1 MEDYR
6 WTSASKNIVESVS
19 VCWPLKDL
27 AGAKQLSIEIRVERQ
42 TKLRSPSFG
51 QFQDGL
57 VEVRNHRCLY
67 AGFRLILG
75 LLLHGGRVVK
85 PVQHSS

>member
-51 QFQDGL
+51 QFQDG
-57 VEVRNHRCLY
+57 
-67 AGFRLILG
+67 
-75 LLLHGGRVVK
+75 
-85 PVQHSS
+85 